1 MAQYT
6 INEKVNLKRE
16 EEKVLAVKNVTGK
29 AFEVAYDYSNLE
41 SEYQKQMK
49 NALNSNET
57 LNHTE
62 AKEEEL
68 VKEAM
73 HKLVDFKE
81 TPRNCTE
88 EETKGIGK
96 INK

>member
-1 MAQYT
+1 MTQYT
-6 INEKVNLKRE
+6 INEKINSKRE
-16 EEKVLAVKNVTGK
+16 EELARNITEFKSS
-29 AFEVAYDYSNLE
+29 ADYDYSKLE

-49 NALNSNET
+49 NAIQLNDT

-68 VKEAM
+68 IKEAM

-88 EETKGIGK
+88 EEKKGIGK
-96 INK
+96 IER